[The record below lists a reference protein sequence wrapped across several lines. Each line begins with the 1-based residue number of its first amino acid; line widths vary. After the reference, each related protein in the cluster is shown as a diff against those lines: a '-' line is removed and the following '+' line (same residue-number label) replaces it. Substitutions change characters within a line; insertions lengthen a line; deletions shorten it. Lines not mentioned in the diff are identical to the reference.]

1 MVITLPTHYLNQMI
15 FRLSVIILMLSSCS
29 AQYHLNKAIKKGY
42 KCEQTGD
49 TIRIT
54 TLDSI
59 PVIINDTIVWEKIIS
74 TKDTVI
80 KYNTVYV
87 PKTRLDKRIEYKIKV
102 KTIYK
107 DRLVYKY
114 KYRSEGQKAKSE
126 VKKAKAE
133 RPRPRGNLSLLFV
146 GVGIGLLLSYL
157 FKFARQRYMF

>member
-1 MVITLPTHYLNQMI
+1 MAKL
-15 FRLSVIILMLSSCS
+15 FILLISLFLYSCS
-29 AQYHLNKAIKKGY
+29 AQFHLNKAIKKGY
-42 KCEQTGD
+42 KCEETGD

-59 PVIINDTIVWEKIIS
+59 PVIVNDTIVWEKFIS

-87 PKTRLDKRIEYKIKV
+87 PKTRIQLKREYKIKV

-107 DRLVYKY
+107 DRIV
-114 KYRSEGQKAKSE
+114 EKS
-126 VKKAKAE
+126 KAKADGQKN
-133 RPRPRGNLSLLFV
+133 RPKGNLNLLFV

-157 FKFARQRYMF
+157 LKFAKQSII

>member
-1 MVITLPTHYLNQMI
+1 MGKLSILIT
-15 FRLSVIILMLSSCS
+15 SIILSSCS

-59 PVIINDTIVWEKIIS
+59 PVIINDTIVWEKIIN
-74 TKDTVI
+74 TKDTII

-87 PKTRLDKRIEYKIKV
+87 PKTRQDKRIEYKIKV

-107 DRLVYKY
+107 DRVV
-114 KYRSEGQKAKSE
+114 EKAQAKAE
-126 VKKAKAE
+126 VQKAKAE
-133 RPRPRGNLSLLFV
+133 RPKGRGNLNLLFV

-157 FKFARQRYMF
+157 FKFARERYLF

>member
-1 MVITLPTHYLNQMI
+1 MRYLA
-15 FRLSVIILMLSSCS
+15 IILLLSSCS

-42 KCEQTGD
+42 KCEETGD

-59 PVIINDTIVWEKIIS
+59 PVIIHDSIVWEKLIT
-74 TKDTVI
+74 TKDTII
-80 KYNTVYV
+80 KYKTTYV
-87 PKTRLDKRIEYKIKV
+87 PRTRYQERLAYKLKI

-107 DRLVYKY
+107 DRIV
-114 KYRSEGQKAKSE
+114 EKAQ
-126 VKKAKAE
+126 AKAT

-157 FKFARQRYMF
+157 FKFAREKYLW

>member
-1 MVITLPTHYLNQMI
+1 MI
-15 FRLSVIILMLSSCS
+15 WRASILVFFLWSCS

-42 KCEQTGD
+42 SCEQTGD

-59 PVIINDTIVWEKIIS
+59 PVIIRDSIVWEKFIT
-74 TKDTVI
+74 TKDTII

-87 PKTRLDKRIEYKIKV
+87 PKTRLDKRIEYRLKV

-107 DRLVYKY
+107 DRIV
-114 KYRSEGQKAKSE
+114 EKAQ
-126 VKKAKAE
+126 AKAT
-133 RPRPRGNLSLLFV
+133 RPKTRGNLNLLFV

-157 FKFARQRYMF
+157 LKFAREKYSL

>member
-1 MVITLPTHYLNQMI
+1 MAKLSILI
-15 FRLSVIILMLSSCS
+15 FSILLYSCS

-42 KCEQTGD
+42 KCEETGD

-59 PVIINDTIVWEKIIS
+59 PVIVNDTIVWEKFIS

-80 KYNTVYV
+80 KYKNVYV
-87 PKTRLDKRIEYKIKV
+87 PKTRIQLKREYKIKV

-107 DRLVYKY
+107 DRIV
-114 KYRSEGQKAKSE
+114 EKS
-126 VKKAKAE
+126 KAKADGQKN
-133 RPRPRGNLSLLFV
+133 RPKGNLNLLFV

-157 FKFARQRYMF
+157 WKYAKKSLI